1 MLALIEAELFKRGIP
16 YAKLTGQ
23 TRKRD
28 EAIET
33 FRSGAA
39 SLFLISLKAGG
50 VGLNLTEADTV
61 ILYDPWWNPAVEAQA
76 ADRAHRIGQ
85 DKPVFV
91 YKLVTEQTVEERILA
106 LQDKKRALADGVYGK
121 GTGEDLGL
129 TAEDLQ
135 GLFAPLG

>member
-1 MLALIEAELFKRGIP
+1 
-16 YAKLTGQ
+16 
-23 TRKRD
+23 
-28 EAIET
+28 
-33 FRSGAA
+33 
-39 SLFLISLKAGG
+39 
-50 VGLNLTEADTV
+50 
-61 ILYDPWWNPAVEAQA
+61 VEAQA

-106 LQDKKRALADGVYGK
+106 LQDKKRALADGIYGK